1 MNPPTGDRPRTT
13 KLICTIGPAS
23 AGCVGDLVRAGMD
36 IARVNFS
43 HGTDNERRAMF
54 ASIRAAADEAGREVG
69 ILADLSGPKVRLR
82 EVPGDRMELAEG
94 SRLTLGEP
102 DGAGEG
108 DGGPCIA
115 TGHPGLAHDVRP
127 GDTVFL
133 ADGAVELRVLHCDGA
148 VVTEVVRGGTVRS
161 RAGVNVPSSRL
172 SLPAVTTRDEADL
185 ARAVELGC
193 DLVAQSFVRRA
204 DDVRR
209 LRQCIGD
216 LTPRIVAKIE
226 TRGALEEFDGILA
239 NADGVILARGDLG
252 VELPFE
258 LVPLIQKDLIGRAR
272 RAGVPGVVATQL
284 LLSMCSSPR
293 PTRAEANDVAN
304 AVFDG
309 ADGVLLSDETA
320 VGRHP
325 VGAAEAAVRIL
336 ETADRWMGSP
346 EAAPTDGPDRPTLRR
361 LA

>member
-1 MNPPTGDRPRTT
+1 MNPLTEDRPRRT

-43 HGTDNERRAMF
+43 HGTDDERRRMF
-54 ASIRAAADEAGREVG
+54 DAIRAAADEEEREVA
-69 ILADLSGPKVRLR
+69 ILADLPGPKVRLG
-82 EVPGDRMELAEG
+82 ELPGGRMELAEG
-94 SRLTLGEP
+94 SRLTLG
-102 DGAGEG
+102 DAGE
-108 DGGPCIA
+108 DGPWVA

-133 ADGAVELRVLHCDGA
+133 ADGAVELRVLHCAEA

-172 SLPAVTTRDEADL
+172 SLPAVTARDEADL
-185 ARAVELGC
+185 ALAVELGC
-193 DLVAQSFVRRA
+193 DFVAQSFVRRA

-209 LRQCIGD
+209 LRQCIGG

-226 TRGALEEFDGILA
+226 TRGALEEFDGILDH
-239 NADGVILARGDLG
+239 ADGIILARGDLG

-258 LVPLIQKDLIGRAR
+258 QIPLIQKDLIGRAR

-304 AVFDG
+304 AAFDG
-309 ADGVLLSDETA
+309 ADAVLLSDETA
-320 VGRHP
+320 VGRYP
-325 VGAAEAAVRIL
+325 VCAAEAAVRIL
-336 ETADRWMGSP
+336 ETADRWIGSP
-346 EAAPTDGPDRPTLRR
+346 EAAPTDGPDRLTLRR

>member
-1 MNPPTGDRPRTT
+1 MTDDRQRTT

-23 AGCVGDLVRAGMD
+23 AGCVGALVRAGMD
-36 IARVNFS
+36 VARVNFS
-43 HGTDNERRAMF
+43 HGTDGEHRRMF
-54 ASIRAAADEAGREVG
+54 ASVRAAADEAGREVAT
-69 ILADLSGPKVRLR
+69 LADLPGPKVRLG
-82 EVPGDRMELAEG
+82 EVPGGRMELAEG
-94 SRLTLGEP
+94 SRLTLG
-102 DGAGEG
+102 DAGAGENPG
-108 DGGPCIA
+108 DGPWLG

-127 GDTVFL
+127 GDTVYL
-133 ADGAVELRVLHCDGA
+133 SDGTVELRVLHSVD
-148 VVTEVVRGGTVRS
+148 VVVAEVVRGGTVRS

-172 SLPAVTTRDEADL
+172 SLPAVTARDEADL
-185 ARAVELGC
+185 ALAVGLGC
-193 DLVAQSFVRRA
+193 DVVAQSFVRRA

-209 LRQCIGD
+209 LRQFVGG

-226 TRGALEEFDGILA
+226 TRGAVEEFDGILA
-239 NADGVILARGDLG
+239 HADGVILARGDLG

-258 LVPLIQKDLIGRAR
+258 QVPVIQKDLIARAR
-272 RAGVPGVVATQL
+272 RAGVPVVVATQL
-284 LLSMCSSPR
+284 LLSMCRSPR

-304 AVFDG
+304 AAFDG

-325 VGAAEAAVRIL
+325 VAAAEAAVRIL

-346 EAAPTDGPDRPTLRR
+346 GAAPVDGPDRSTLRR

>member
-1 MNPPTGDRPRTT
+1 MNPLTEDRPRTT

-43 HGTDNERRAMF
+43 HGTDDGRRQMF
-54 ASIRAAADEAGREVG
+54 ASIRAAADEEGRDVG
-69 ILADLSGPKVRLR
+69 ILADLAGPKVRLG
-82 EVPGDRMELAEG
+82 ELAGGRMELAEG
-94 SRLTLGEP
+94 SRLTLG
-102 DGAGEG
+102 DDTDAG
-108 DGGPCIA
+108 DDGPCVA
-115 TGHPGLAHDVRP
+115 TGHPLLAHDVRP
-127 GDTVFL
+127 GDTVYL
-133 ADGAVELRVLHCDGA
+133 ADGAVELRVVHCGHA

-172 SLPAVTTRDEADL
+172 SLPAVTARDEADL
-185 ARAVELGC
+185 ALAVELGC
-193 DLVAQSFVRRA
+193 DFVAQSFVRRA

-209 LRQCIGD
+209 LRQCVGD
-216 LTPRIVAKIE
+216 LTPRIIAKIE

-239 NADGVILARGDLG
+239 NADGIILARGDLG

-258 LVPLIQKDLIGRAR
+258 QVPLIQKDLIGRAR

-293 PTRAEANDVAN
+293 PTRAEASDVAN

-309 ADGVLLSDETA
+309 AGGVLLSDETA
-320 VGRHP
+320 VGRYP
-325 VGAAEAAVRIL
+325 VVAAEAAVRIL

-346 EAAPTDGPDRPTLRR
+346 GAAPLDGPDRLTLRR